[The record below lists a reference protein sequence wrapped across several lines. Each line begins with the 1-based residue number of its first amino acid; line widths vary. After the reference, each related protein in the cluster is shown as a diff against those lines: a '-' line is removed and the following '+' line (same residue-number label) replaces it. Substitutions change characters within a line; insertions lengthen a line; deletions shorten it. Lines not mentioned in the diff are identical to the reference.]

1 MSRVT
6 EMDWHAWHDGYDE
19 PGTRLARR
27 LTAVQDQIRVALDA
41 APPVRCTRSAF
52 ARARVATW
60 SAPWAAILAAPT

>member
-19 PGTRLARR
+19 PGTWLARR

-41 APPVRCTRSAF
+41 APPSSTPAWSRPTWCWCAGCSA
-52 ARARVATW
+52 T
-60 SAPWAAILAAPT
+60 